1 MYLIIIEKYRKNQEC
16 RRDFIMKKI
25 FESVALKNTLLKNRL
40 IRSATWE
47 GIANQDGS
55 VTEEAYEIYGE
66 LAQGGIGA
74 IITGFTSVALHD
86 YYFGGMMRLCDDSL
100 IPQ

>member
-1 MYLIIIEKYRKNQEC
+1 
-16 RRDFIMKKI
+16 MKKI

-66 LAQGGIGA
+66 LAQGRIGA